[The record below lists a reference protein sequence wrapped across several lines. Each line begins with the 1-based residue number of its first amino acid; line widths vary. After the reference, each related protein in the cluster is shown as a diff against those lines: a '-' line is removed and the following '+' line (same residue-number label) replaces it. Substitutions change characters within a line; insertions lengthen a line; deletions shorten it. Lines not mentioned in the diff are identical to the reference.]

1 MCLQKCSRTPEGKK
15 APAAPF
21 HSPVT
26 RDYPSRPAAGFS
38 CRRGLDC
45 SFKEQFGVCITG
57 RKSKAKN
64 SLTYSLSVHLCVSC
78 E

>member
-26 RDYPSRPAAGFS
+26 RDYPSRPAVGFS
-38 CRRGLDC
+38 CHRGLDC
-45 SFKEQFGVCITG
+45 SFKEQFRVCTSG
-57 RKSKAKN
+57 GESKAKN
-64 SLTYSLSVHLCVSC
+64 DLSYSLSMHLCVSG